1 MSSNFVVHISILRSK
16 RTKTKDRCQ
25 LIAWV
30 HHFFFLILLII
41 VLLHSPFTNFFCHT
55 VCTSTYLF
63 ICENNLSFFLLP
75 TQHHS
80 KDEQKK
86 KKNEPNPNFLE
97 FNPNLRIKIRARLKN
112 INPIKFGLEF
122 ESLPT

>member
-1 MSSNFVVHISILRSK
+1 MGSPLFY
-16 RTKTKDRCQ
+16 
-25 LIAWV
+25 
-30 HHFFFLILLII
+30 FILLII
-41 VLLHSPFTNFFCHT
+41 VLLHSPTFSTTRFVHPP
-55 VCTSTYLF
+55 TSSYVKITF
-63 ICENNLSFFLLP
+63 FFLLP

-112 INPIKFGLEF
+112 INLIKFGSGF
-122 ESLPT
+122 GSSPTYLPDYLITKKKNLCFYLNCVFI